1 MPRKKRESIPEP
13 ATAPPLSHTQERV
26 RVTTSQ
32 VAAGLAPGS
41 HDDAVTAVNV
51 SHVPELPAAW
61 LERLLTLTCE
71 LPVAEGEDS
80 VVRAVVD
87 ALAGILPL
95 AGIGVC
101 FVRAPGARQQLI
113 RRHPLLGNPNISSTP
128 DRLFPGFAHER
139 TVAIAGDSSGSTL
152 HVASDDA
159 SILDHGSSI
168 GPLLRKAGMVLRRG
182 LEHARLHAQ
191 IKGAEG
197 EVATLNSQMVQAE
210 KLASLGQIAAGM
222 VHELNNPLT
231 SIVAYTDFLT
241 KRWLA
246 KREASEPDELER
258 LRRIGES
265 AHRLLRFTRDLVTYA
280 RPSGGKPIPV
290 ALHGVIDQAVLF
302 CEHVVLEAKA
312 KIERQYVEGMAP
324 IRALPEQLTQVF
336 VNLITNACHAVS
348 EGGVIR
354 ITTELDGESFV
365 RVIVADTGHGIA
377 AQNLTR
383 VFDPFFTTKGEGRG
397 TGLGLSIVKSIVEH
411 HNGQIWAE
419 SEAQQGARFILVLPV
434 R

>member
-1 MPRKKRESIPEP
+1 MARKKRESIPERG
-13 ATAPPLSHTQERV
+13 TTPPLSHTQERV
-26 RVTTSQ
+26 RVTASE
-32 VAAGLAPGS
+32 VAAGVAPGA

-51 SHVPELPAAW
+51 SHVPEVPAAW
-61 LERLLTLTCE
+61 LERLLTLTGE
-71 LPVAEGEDS
+71 LPVAEGEEA
-80 VVRAVVD
+80 VVRALVD

-95 AGIGVC
+95 AGIGIC
-101 FVRAPGARQQLI
+101 FVRSPGARQLLI
-113 RRHPLLGNPNISSTP
+113 RRHPLSGDANLSSTP

-152 HVASDDA
+152 HVASDDP
-159 SILDHGSSI
+159 SILDHGSPV
-168 GPLLRKAGMVLRRG
+168 GPLLRKAGIVLRRA

-191 IKGAEG
+191 IQGAQG

-210 KLASLGQIAAGM
+210 KLASLGQLAAGM

-241 KRWLA
+241 KRWQA

-265 AHRLLRFTRDLVTYA
+265 AHRLLRFTRDLVSYA

-290 ALHGVIDQAVLF
+290 ALHGVIDQAVIF
-302 CEHVVLEAKA
+302 CEHVVLEAQA
-312 KIERQYVEGMAP
+312 KVERRYADGMAP

-336 VNLITNACHAVS
+336 VNLITNACHAVR
-348 EGGVIR
+348 EGGTIL
-354 ITTELDGESFV
+354 ITTELDGDAFV
-365 RVIVADTGHGIA
+365 RVIVSDTGHGIA
-377 AQNLTR
+377 SQNLTR

-419 SEAQQGARFILVLPV
+419 SEGDQGSRFIVVLPV